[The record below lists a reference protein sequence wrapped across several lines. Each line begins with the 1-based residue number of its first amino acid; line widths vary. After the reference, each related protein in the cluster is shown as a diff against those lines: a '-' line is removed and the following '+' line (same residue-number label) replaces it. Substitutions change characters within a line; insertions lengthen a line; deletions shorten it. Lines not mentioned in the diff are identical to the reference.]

1 MAAGPTCLQC
11 SQVVSSED
19 TVERDGDRVVH
30 LDCRRP
36 RRLSLEERAL
46 LYRYCWDH
54 AVGECESCARTF
66 RQDELL
72 AGLSADGTDLCPQCR
87 KDLTDSVRAHLYG
100 CAMLPAEVR
109 RRAQDTRASTQ
120 ALLKQSGELHDR
132 ADVLLREAEVARA
145 ASRAASQS
153 TTEMLRRLIQY
164 KLRDGS
170 LPHAGIPPTIPGR
183 PGDGSTCGACEK
195 VVTSRELMM
204 VVTLE
209 AHAPSAPREM
219 KSVPLHPDC
228 FQIWNEER
236 RSFKPSY

>member
-1 MAAGPTCLQC
+1 MAAGPTCLRC

-46 LYRYCWDH
+46 LYRYCGDH
-54 AVGECESCARTF
+54 AVGQCASCARSF

-87 KDLTDSVRAHLYG
+87 QDLTESVRAHLDG

-109 RRAQDTRASTQ
+109 RRAHDTRVATQ
-120 ALLKQSGELHDR
+120 ALLKQSGELQDR
-132 ADVLLREAEVARA
+132 ADVLLREAEVALA
-145 ASRAASQS
+145 TSRVASQS
-153 TTEMLRRLIQY
+153 TTEVLRRLVQY

-170 LPHAGIPPTIPGR
+170 LPHDGIPPAIPGR
-183 PGDGSTCGACEK
+183 PGEGSACGACEK

-204 VVTLE
+204 VVTVE
-209 AHAPSAPREM
+209 AQAPLAPRELR
-219 KSVPLHPDC
+219 SIPLHPDC
-228 FQIWNEER
+228 FRVWNDER